1 MIRAGIAKEVG
12 MGNPTGETIPG
23 PNRPQVKPK
32 AGMDAREKS
41 SKKTSHQ
48 VIVH

>member
-23 PNRPQVKPK
+23 PNRSQVKPK
-32 AGMDAREKS
+32 AGVDAREKS
-41 SKKTSHQ
+41 SKKASNQ
-48 VIVH
+48 